1 LSPIDRTKYPSLQN
15 SPPQRFFLHLWKLL
29 EHHLS
34 RDTLYDLH
42 NLCRRIPRRG
52 RQKQMDMI
60 ILQLH
65 RIYLK
70 LIPLGYLRK
79 YFSHSFGQIPFQNHL
94 TVFGNPYHMIF
105 QIVDRMACSFYRAHA
120 VLIPC
125 FIASRTCFHPPSRAG
140 RYSTGIFINF
150 ITNEDVTPKASSRP
164 TCSSSPSSPFS
175 SL

>member
-1 LSPIDRTKYPSLQN
+1 MSPTDRTKYPSLQN

-34 RDTLYDLH
+34 RDTLYDLQ

-70 LIPLGYLRK
+70 LVPLGYFLK
-79 YFSHSFGQIPFQNHL
+79 THLKPFCQFTSQYHL
-94 TVFGNPYHMIF
+94 SIFGNPYHMIF
-105 QIVDRMACSFYRAHA
+105 QILDRMACSFYQAHA

-140 RYSTGIFINF
+140 RYSTGIFYKF
-150 ITNEDVTPKASSRP
+150 HYK
-164 TCSSSPSSPFS
+164 
-175 SL
+175 